1 MEAWRR
7 RRTSESFPFP
17 PARCPCLNIC
27 THCVT
32 NLPSVWWIL
41 LFLLKPHTSL
51 AVGPEG
57 PAAVFTAPVFTACH
71 VAASAADGD
80 AGRSWS
86 WACLWE
92 VVRAPQQK
100 RAEVGGGLSS
110 MGQLRAPMN
119 CQELP
124 ETSGLGKPSSDCK
137 TPSASLALIHRFFQM
152 GKMVPSCQVFFSP
165 NRNAVFLIQARYRM
179 GSFARLQTVDLA

>member
-41 LFLLKPHTSL
+41 LFLLKPRTSL

-57 PAAVFTAPVFTACH
+57 PAALTCCCIHCPYIHCVPHGCISSRWWRWAFLELGLSVGSCESTPAKE
-71 VAASAADGD
+71 
-80 AGRSWS
+80 SWS
-86 WACLWE
+86 GGWA
-92 VVRAPQQK
+92 VFHGAAK
-100 RAEVGGGLSS
+100 
-110 MGQLRAPMN
+110 
-119 CQELP
+119 
-124 ETSGLGKPSSDCK
+124 SSDELSGIAWNEWPWE
-137 TPSASLALIHRFFQM
+137 TQLWLQDSFSLAGIDPPVLSNGQNGSFL
-152 GKMVPSCQVFFSP
+152 PSVFFSQQECGLP
-165 NRNAVFLIQARYRM
+165 DR
-179 GSFARLQTVDLA
+179 G